1 MPKAKPYSGP
11 VEENVARQL
20 LNSTGH
26 AVDINGESLL
36 LGDALLAAAKQLKQ
50 LVEEANNQLDHNPF
64 AKIVAD
70 HLAADM
76 NRRGRAE
83 IAVHDNGSV
92 QLHVNYQGNPRNP
105 KQKQKRKR
113 KIPLMEEL
121 KARAEEL
128 GVEIPEEF
136 GIKRSKIHEYLK
148 KVAAKQQSNSPKEPP
163 VNIPQKTPKVL
174 ETAEDPSDL
183 DDPGPMSA
191 GPDETKVSA
200 PLEEARLPKKR
211 GFVKTSEAVSG
222 PVLVTTEAPEESG
235 APPEDRP
242 NGVKTPPER
251 TVGGK
256 RRSMRQLVED
266 SKEVDISNLLASD
279 PPK

>member
-26 AVDINGESLL
+26 AVNINGESLL
-36 LGDALLAAAKQLKQ
+36 LGDALLAAAKQLAE
-50 LVEEANNQLDHNPF
+50 LVLEANAQLDDNDF

-70 HLAADM
+70 HLAADL
-76 NRRGRAE
+76 NRRGKAE

-92 QLHVNYQGNPRNP
+92 QLHINYQGNPRNP

-113 KIPLMEEL
+113 NIPLMEEL
-121 KARAEEL
+121 KARAENL

-136 GIKRSKIHEYLK
+136 GIKRSKIFEWLNEYESGGISKETVSKSK
-148 KVAAKQQSNSPKEPP
+148 KTVRRK
-163 VNIPQKTPKVL
+163 L
-174 ETAEDPSDL
+174 EVAEDPL
-183 DDPGPMSA
+183 ETDPGPMSA

-200 PLEEARLPKKR
+200 PLDETQLPKKR
-211 GFVKTSEAVSG
+211 GFVKTSEAISG
-222 PVLVTTEAPEESG
+222 PIVVGTEIVEDSKPVPKEES
-235 APPEDRP
+235 
-242 NGVKTPPER
+242 NGVKKASEE
-251 TVGGK
+251 VSKAKG
-256 RRSMRQLVED
+256 RSMRQLVED
-266 SKEVDISNLLASD
+266 SKEVDISNLLASE

>member
-11 VEENVARQL
+11 VEESVARQL

-36 LGDALLAAAKQLKQ
+36 LGDALLAAAKQLAE
-50 LVEEANNQLDHNPF
+50 LVSEANTQLDNNDF

-70 HLAADM
+70 HLAADL
-76 NRRGRAE
+76 NRRGKAE

-92 QLHVNYQGNPRNP
+92 QLHINYQGNPRNQ

-113 KIPLMEEL
+113 NIPLMEEL
-121 KARAEEL
+121 KARAEKL

-136 GIKRSKIHEYLK
+136 GIKRSKIFAWLNEYEAGG
-148 KVAAKQQSNSPKEPP
+148 VPKEAAS
-163 VNIPQKTPKVL
+163 KPKKAARKRL
-174 ETAEDPSDL
+174 EVAEDPPETDL
-183 DDPGPMSA
+183 GPMSA

-200 PLEEARLPKKR
+200 PLDEAKLPKKR
-211 GFVKTSEAVSG
+211 GFVKTSEALSG
-222 PVLVTTEAPEESG
+222 PVFVGADAVGEPKPAPEAESNRAKKPAED
-235 APPEDRP
+235 APKAK
-242 NGVKTPPER
+242 G
-251 TVGGK
+251 
-256 RRSMRQLVED
+256 RSMRQLVEE
-266 SKEVDISNLLASD
+266 SKEVDISNLLASE